1 MVIYGFE
8 FTQTE
13 LILLSAF
20 AVFFAYQLY
29 FYFHYLRAVLRLK
42 KQTAKNRINFEV
54 QKFPVS
60 VIICAK
66 DELDNLQR
74 YFSEKFQKLDI
85 ASEYVSSLEGMVDD
99 TRQFDEDL
107 KDLIEIVGTF
117 EEIMMEGSP

>member
-1 MVIYGFE
+1 MVVYGFE

-66 DELDNLQR
+66 DELDNLR
-74 YFSEKFQKLDI
+74 
-85 ASEYVSSLEGMVDD
+85 EYLPYVLNQDYPEYEVIVVN
-99 TRQFDEDL
+99 DE
-107 KDLIEIVGTF
+107 IGRAHV
-117 EEIMMEGSP
+117 